1 MSELLEGIEG
11 MPEEKYVFASSGAS
25 FVVKSEDGGSALRLT
40 GILILFIACLG
51 FANGLDY
58 SNPESGLIRPSEFIN
73 TFAKAA
79 PDGSAVFS
87 GIVLS
92 EGVPVADAEV
102 YVSMKND
109 QGYWVGVWEITDS
122 NGEFRF
128 EDMNPGLVRV
138 SVLRMD
144 DNNTDIFENRAILSP
159 PSFFEPIGYTSLRLE
174 FPEPK
179 VYDALSCEDKS
190 KTCIRTVE
198 FPPEQKAHPLIDSAA
213 GFTYVMIG
221 FAFMALSIIAA
232 GFAVVG
238 IKNSSRGL
246 IRTAS
251 VLAFFTQGHL
261 YSACIFGLL
270 AFILTF
276 AIPRKSIDLDT

>member
-1 MSELLEGIEG
+1 
-11 MPEEKYVFASSGAS
+11 
-25 FVVKSEDGGSALRLT
+25 
-40 GILILFIACLG
+40 
-51 FANGLDY
+51 
-58 SNPESGLIRPSEFIN
+58 LIRPSEFIN
-73 TFAKAA
+73 TLAKAA

-87 GIVLS
+87 GIVLN
-92 EGVPVADAEV
+92 EGQPVADAEV
-102 YVSMKND
+102 YVSMQND
-109 QGYWVGVWEITDS
+109 QGYWVGVWQITDS

-144 DNNTDIFENRAILSP
+144 NNNTDIFENRAILSP
-159 PSFFEPIGYTSLRLE
+159 PSFFEPIGYTFLRLE
-174 FPEPK
+174 FPDQK
-179 VYDALSCEDKS
+179 VYDELSCEDKS
-190 KTCIRTVE
+190 KTCIRTVDH
-198 FPPEQKAHPLIDSAA
+198 PPEQMPHPLIDPAA

-221 FAFMALSIIAA
+221 FTFMALSIIAA

-276 AIPRKSIDLDT
+276 AIPRKSVDLDA

>member
-11 MPEEKYVFASSGAS
+11 LPEEKYVFASSGAS

-40 GILILFIACLG
+40 GILILFIAGLG

-73 TFAKAA
+73 TLAKAA

-87 GIVLS
+87 GIVLN

-102 YVSMKND
+102 YVSMEND
-109 QGYWVGVWEITDS
+109 QGYWVGVWQITDS

-144 DNNTDIFENRAILSP
+144 TNNTDIFENRAILSP
-159 PSFFEPIGYTSLRLE
+159 PSFFEPIGYTFLRLE

-276 AIPRKSIDLDT
+276 AIPRKSIDLDA

>member
-11 MPEEKYVFASSGAS
+11 LPEEKYVFASSGAS

-40 GILILFIACLG
+40 GILILFIAGLG

-58 SNPESGLIRPSEFIN
+58 SSPESGLIRPSEFIN
-73 TFAKAA
+73 TLAKAA

-87 GIVLS
+87 GIVLN
-92 EGVPVADAEV
+92 GGQPVADAEV
-102 YVSMKND
+102 YVSMQND
-109 QGYWVGVWEITDS
+109 QGYWVGVWQITDS

-144 DNNTDIFENRAILSP
+144 NNNTDIFENRAILSP
-159 PSFFEPIGYTSLRLE
+159 PSFFEPIGYTFLRLE
-174 FPEPK
+174 FPDQK
-179 VYDALSCEDKS
+179 VYDELSCEDKS
-190 KTCIRTVE
+190 KTCIRTVDH
-198 FPPEQKAHPLIDSAA
+198 PPEQMPHPLIDPAA

-221 FAFMALSIIAA
+221 FTFMALSIIAA

-276 AIPRKSIDLDT
+276 AIPRKSVDLDA

>member
-11 MPEEKYVFASSGAS
+11 LPEEKYVFASSGAS

-40 GILILFIACLG
+40 GILILFIAGLG

-58 SNPESGLIRPSEFIN
+58 SSPESGLIRPSEFIN
-73 TFAKAA
+73 TLAKAA

-87 GIVLS
+87 GIVLN
-92 EGVPVADAEV
+92 EGQPVADAEV
-102 YVSMKND
+102 YVSMQND
-109 QGYWVGVWEITDS
+109 QGYWVGVWQITDS

-144 DNNTDIFENRAILSP
+144 NNNTDIFENRAILSP
-159 PSFFEPIGYTSLRLE
+159 PSFFEPIGYTFLRLE
-174 FPEPK
+174 FPDQK
-179 VYDALSCEDKS
+179 VYDELSCEDKS
-190 KTCIRTVE
+190 KTCIRTVDH
-198 FPPEQKAHPLIDSAA
+198 PPEQMPHPLIDPAA

-221 FAFMALSIIAA
+221 FTFMALSIIAA

-276 AIPRKSIDLDT
+276 AIPRKSVDLDA

>member
-11 MPEEKYVFASSGAS
+11 LPEEKYVFASSGAS

-40 GILILFIACLG
+40 GILILFIAGLG

-58 SNPESGLIRPSEFIN
+58 SSPESGLIRPSEFIN
-73 TFAKAA
+73 TLAKAA

-87 GIVLS
+87 GIVLN
-92 EGVPVADAEV
+92 GGQPVADAEV
-102 YVSMKND
+102 YVSMQND
-109 QGYWVGVWEITDS
+109 QGYWVGVWQITDS

-144 DNNTDIFENRAILSP
+144 NNNTDIFENRAILSP
-159 PSFFEPIGYTSLRLE
+159 PSFFEPIGYTFLRLE
-174 FPEPK
+174 FPDQK
-179 VYDALSCEDKS
+179 VYDELSCEDKS
-190 KTCIRTVE
+190 KTCIRTVDH
-198 FPPEQKAHPLIDSAA
+198 PPEQMPHPLIDPAA

-221 FAFMALSIIAA
+221 FTFMALSIIAA

-251 VLAFFTQGHL
+251 VLAFFNQGHL

-276 AIPRKSIDLDT
+276 AIPRKSVDLDA